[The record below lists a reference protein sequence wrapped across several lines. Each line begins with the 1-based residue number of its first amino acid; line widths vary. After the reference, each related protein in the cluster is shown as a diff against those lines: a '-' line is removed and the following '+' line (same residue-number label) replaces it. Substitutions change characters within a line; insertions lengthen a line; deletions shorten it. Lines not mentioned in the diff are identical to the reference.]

1 MISYDE
7 WRIQLGGS
15 RESSLY
21 CVSECPRTDR
31 NTVHVCVCVCVQ
43 WLIAQWQ
50 PQICHTGFALF
61 KTILILYPPP
71 HPSPPA
77 PTLLSLPDFH
87 LHWYE
92 GWRLEF
98 TRWAAAWN
106 SLQIFN
112 VALTK
117 QNSLRSINSVQA
129 TTRWWRVASPITA
142 SRLCPARCLQSTTAS
157 WPQTRGETEKS
168 PSMNLPTL
176 QFDMLL
182 GFYHHRGRLRVL
194 KVFKGIVRQKCFL
207 IKKYKIMS
215 YWDFTL
221 CLDFLFFFLSF
232 LLHLCREIFISDN

>member
-1 MISYDE
+1 MYDKL
-7 WRIQLGGS
+7 WWVKDTVRGQQRVQSLLCQWV
-15 RESSLY
+15 SSHWQKY
-21 CVSECPRTDR
+21 GPRLCM
-31 NTVHVCVCVCVQ
+31 CVCSDSLHSGSLRSVT
-43 WLIAQWQ
+43 L
-50 PQICHTGFALF
+50 GL
-61 KTILILYPPP
+61 LYLKLYWSFTPP

-221 CLDFLFFFLSF
+221 CLDFLSFFLF
-232 LLHLCREIFISDN
+232 FAPPL